1 MYWNSV
7 RPPRSTSGVVLSNK
21 YWFDTTGFLLGRG
34 DVAVGLEIAAG
45 EFRFQLDAF
54 IIALRVIE
62 RAQNQRL
69 AKISVVEQV
78 GRDLV
83 LGVDP
88 DFESAA
94 VALLRGSLAVHQ
106 RCQRAASQRYLLGH
120 AGIEIMRPLGQHRI
134 LKKLGWRT
142 GRVPEQGDIGRGGL
156 HEHRW
161 CEVARVAGM
170 PCRAIKRLVGET
182 DARAQPVGAS
192 YWYIWSKRRP
202 AFIVS

>member
-1 MYWNSV
+1 LV
-7 RPPRSTSGVVLSNK
+7 RHHIG
-21 YWFDTTGFLLGRG
+21 GFLLGRG
-34 DVAVGLEIAAG
+34 DVAVGPEIAAG

-94 VALLRGSLAVHQ
+94 VARIAYSLGRSIIGTVADGAWLDD
-106 RCQRAASQRYLLGH
+106 RAIFDLCLFAADRE
-120 AGIEIMRPLGQHRI
+120 AGANYI
-134 LKKLGWRT
+134 
-142 GRVPEQGDIGRGGL
+142 GRVDLE
-156 HEHRW
+156 
-161 CEVARVAGM
+161 
-170 PCRAIKRLVGET
+170 
-182 DARAQPVGAS
+182 
-192 YWYIWSKRRP
+192 
-202 AFIVS
+202 